1 MQEIKNL
8 LKTVSTEIQLIN
20 TSKRLYAKQLAPNFS
35 IFKYIAT
42 NETNLSHILADLLN
56 PKGSHQQD
64 DLFLKNFIKI
74 CLPNLQCQEW
84 NGFLD
89 NLANIRVKTEE
100 ITYASQSNRKMDI
113 YLTDGVKYGIC
124 IENKPY
130 AKDQQD
136 QLSDYYKELKNRKHS
151 YQHLVYLSQT
161 LPSDDSV
168 KSEDLEQWQIN
179 NEFSHISYNDLVD
192 WLNACKSDCQNVS
205 VLEFINQFIKF
216 IQKQFMGISDMSE
229 QNAIINA
236 MLESNES
243 IISAIKIA
251 NQIPTLQ
258 KNLIEKLNKQLTEKI
273 KQKTEYQLS
282 KNRLNELNEKSYD
295 KNGFY
300 LEVKERNLYICFRFE
315 NTNYNGFIMGYSA
328 IDKNI
333 IKGHCIHNKISE
345 QLVQSLSHK
354 NIVKG
359 IEWLAYYS
367 LENRER
373 WQKNAD
379 IWEKINDGS
388 LANDIMEEIDELYD
402 NVVNNNIKIDP

>member
-35 IFKYIAT
+35 VFNYIAT
-42 NETNLSHILADLLN
+42 NETNLSYILADLLN

-74 CLPNLQCQEW
+74 YLLNSQCQEW

-89 NLANIRVKTEE
+89 NLANIYVEKEE
-100 ITYASQSNRKMDI
+100 PTSANRRMDI
-113 YLTDGVKYGIC
+113 YLTDKDKYGIC

-130 AKDQQD
+130 ARDQKDQ
-136 QLSDYYKELKNRKHS
+136 LNDYYQELKNRKHS
-151 YQHLVYLSQT
+151 YKHMVYLSQN
-161 LPSDDSV
+161 LPSDYSV

-179 NEFSHISYNDLVD
+179 NEFSYISYNDLVD

-216 IQKQFMGISDMSE
+216 IQKQFMGLSDMSE
-229 QNAIINA
+229 HNAIINA

-251 NQIPTLQ
+251 NQVPILQ
-258 KNLIEKLNKQLTEKI
+258 KTLIEKLNKQLNEKI
-273 KQKTEYQLS
+273 NQKTEYQLS

-333 IKGHCIHNKISE
+333 IKGHCIHDKISA
-345 QLVQSLSHK
+345 QLVRSLSHK

-367 LENRER
+367 LENRKY

-388 LANDIMEEIDELYD
+388 LANDIMEEVKLLYD
-402 NVVNNNIKIDP
+402 NVVKNNIKIDP

>member
-42 NETNLSHILADLLN
+42 NETNLSYILADLLN

-84 NGFLD
+84 NEFLD
-89 NLANIRVKTEE
+89 NLANIYVEKEE
-100 ITYASQSNRKMDI
+100 PTSANRRMDI
-113 YLTDGVKYGIC
+113 YLTDNQKYGIC

-151 YQHLVYLSQT
+151 YQHLVYLSQN

-168 KSEDLEQWQIN
+168 KSKDLEQWQIN

-273 KQKTEYQLS
+273 NQNNNYQLYQNKPIS
-282 KNRLNELNEKSYD
+282 LDDGNDISGIEFKGYNLCIFIGFDKCNFNDFYIGYTPLDEKIKIDNPIFIGISD
-295 KNGFY
+295 K
-300 LEVKERNLYICFRFE
+300 
-315 NTNYNGFIMGYSA
+315 
-328 IDKNI
+328 I
-333 IKGHCIHNKISE
+333 IKSIPNKNMKS
-345 QLVQSLSHK
+345 QQPNWL
-354 NIVKG
+354 G
-359 IEWLAYYS
+359 WYYIENFRY
-367 LENRER
+367 
-373 WQKNAD
+373 WQYNPD
-379 IWEKINDGS
+379 IWVKINDGS
-388 LANDIMEEIDELYD
+388 LANLIMQEIDELYD

>member
-8 LKTVSTEIQLIN
+8 LKNVSTEIQLIN

-35 IFKYIAT
+35 IFNYIAT
-42 NETNLSHILADLLN
+42 NETNLSYILADLLN

-84 NGFLD
+84 NEFLD
-89 NLANIRVKTEE
+89 NLANIYLEKEKT
-100 ITYASQSNRKMDI
+100 TSANRRMDI
-113 YLTDGVKYGIC
+113 YLTDNQKYGIC

-136 QLSDYYKELKNRKHS
+136 QLSDYYQELSKKHS
-151 YQHLVYLSQT
+151 YKHLVYLSQT
-161 LPSDDSV
+161 LPSEYSV

-192 WLNACKSDCQNVS
+192 WLNACKADCQNSS

-216 IQKQFMGISDMSE
+216 IQKQFMGLSDMSE
-229 QNAIINA
+229 QNAIMNA

-243 IISAIKIA
+243 IVSAIKIA
-251 NQIPTLQ
+251 NQIPALQ
-258 KNLIEKLNKQLTEKI
+258 RNLIEKLNKQLTEKI
-273 KQKTEYQLS
+273 NQKTEYQLS

-333 IKGHCIHNKISE
+333 IKGHCIHDKISA
-345 QLVQSLSHK
+345 QLVRSLSHK
-354 NIVKG
+354 NIAKG
-359 IEWLAYYS
+359 GEWLAYYS
-367 LENRER
+367 LENRKY
-373 WQKNAD
+373 WQENAD
-379 IWEKINDGS
+379 IWGKINDGS
-388 LANDIMEEIDELYD
+388 LADLIMQEIDELYK
-402 NVVNNNIKIDP
+402 NLETNNIKIEP